1 MADTQNV
8 LGATRYT
15 VSADHGDVA
24 TFDVPIHGHP
34 TKKAF
39 QAPGHPTIV
48 LDRARHLTDLA
59 AALRSVADELDQ
71 EAKSN
76 D

>member
-1 MADTQNV
+1 MSQDTDPQDIPTIPIPTLAVVSCHSGV
-8 LGATRYT
+8 LCT
-15 VSADHGDVA
+15 DIGDVCRLL
-24 TFDVPIHGHP
+24 GH
-34 TKKAF
+34 A
-39 QAPGHPTIV
+39 TIV

-76 D
+76 E